1 MCNHRWGLWARSMSS
16 ANWGKIFDL
25 NFSVKPANI
34 CLDWW
39 QHPGTLKMLCD
50 LICCLFVLLIW
61 YPSADACPYSLVSS
75 LSSWMTYYLAQ
86 IYFSLSFQTTT
97 EKRPLV
103 TKSSTA
109 ASNQTGSATRN
120 TSAAT
125 AASKTAAPVRTAGST
140 RTTTTAAAKKPLGMC
155 VAFFTLGLF
164 IYCVDRLHD
173 WQMFKHFLF
182 SL

>member
-1 MCNHRWGLWARSMSS
+1 
-16 ANWGKIFDL
+16 
-25 NFSVKPANI
+25 
-34 CLDWW
+34 
-39 QHPGTLKMLCD
+39 
-50 LICCLFVLLIW
+50 
-61 YPSADACPYSLVSS
+61 
-75 LSSWMTYYLAQ
+75 MTYYLAQ

-173 WQMFKHFLF
+173 
-182 SL
+182 

>member
-1 MCNHRWGLWARSMSS
+1 MCNHRWGLWVH
-16 ANWGKIFDL
+16 IFRQL
-25 NFSVKPANI
+25 GQNLWPEY
-34 CLDWW
+34 LRE
-39 QHPGTLKMLCD
+39 HLPG
-50 LICCLFVLLIW
+50 LITASRHTEDALWPNLLLPVLLIW
-61 YPSADACPYSLVSS
+61 YRSADACPYSLVSS

-109 ASNQTGSATRN
+109 ASNQTGSASRN
-120 TSAAT
+120 TSAAP
-125 AASKTAAPVRTAGST
+125 AASKTTAPVRTAGST

-164 IYCVDRLHD
+164 IYCVDKLHD
-173 WQMFKHFLF
+173 WQRFKHFLF